1 MSSGEFL
8 YIISQAQCR
17 YYFSKMDLTEPPPFQ
32 PGFVRWAKTLAKPD
46 ANKNDV
52 IQFIKY
58 YGTHFVTE
66 VTFGA
71 RFTKNHKV
79 SQTKYEELRSK
90 KVSVEAQAS
99 YSGAFSVGGGFSMD
113 KEQRSAASNFQKSVQ
128 TSTIT
133 VGAAPPSNGDAL
145 TWASSVQENPVPIT
159 YSLSA
164 IHNLFTKR
172 YSKHLPGV
180 NIGVVREK
188 LINASTNYCQALKDE
203 GLVDSC
209 DDSIHLGTSL
219 QGVGVRQFGKCYW
232 IFLKIS
238 KGLNFYIILLL

>member
-17 YYFSKMDLTEPPPFQ
+17 YYFSKMDVTDPPSFQ

-46 ANKNDV
+46 ANKDDV

-58 YGTHFVTE
+58 YGTHFLTE

-71 RFTKNHKV
+71 RFTKNHKI

-128 TSTIT
+128 TSTMT

-188 LINASTNYCQALKDE
+188 LINASTNYCQALKDQ

-209 DDSIHLGTSL
+209 EDSIHLGTFL